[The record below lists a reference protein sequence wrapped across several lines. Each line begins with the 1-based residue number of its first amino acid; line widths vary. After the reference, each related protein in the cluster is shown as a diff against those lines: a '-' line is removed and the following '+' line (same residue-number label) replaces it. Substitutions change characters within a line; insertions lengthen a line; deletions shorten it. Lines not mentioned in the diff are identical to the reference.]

1 MRNTGVLLLYCIPIA
16 FYNLKLLQDSISV
29 CVYTHLHLA
38 QLCTVKIFIYFIYW
52 GFFFLRNHTV
62 YV

>member
-52 GFFFLRNHTV
+52 GFFF
-62 YV
+62 